1 MENELINQRY
11 NITLQVLT
19 PMSIGAGAEY
29 NWVKGIDYVEKNGK
43 LFRLNLHKME
53 QAGINLENLTNA
65 FANKDSESL
74 LKYLGNG
81 LDTVTDA
88 VFNMP
93 CNSSNDIKAFLRN
106 QFTGNPIV
114 AGSSLK
120 GAIRSVLFSYLRDR
134 QEKNE
139 EVFGCLDNG
148 TDFMRFIRVTDFE
161 FDKTDLVNT
170 KIYNLQKNGNH
181 NWEGGW
187 KHGAKI
193 TNYDYNAS
201 GFNTIYECITPPSKA
216 KGSIMLSEKLFNL
229 LKESGSQQPCLN
241 KKEELF
247 SYIGKDEQGEYETT
261 PIENLFYQINS
272 HTFDYLKKE
281 LHFFNNY
288 NQGEHSD
295 RIIDSINQLMNQVN
309 ECIEN
314 GDSCILKM
322 AAGTGYHS
330 ITGDWKYDD
339 YCDTGYWD
347 QGWDKGKKKYKSR
360 KIAIHGSQYTL
371 MGFVKLTLQ

>member
-120 GAIRSVLFSYLRDR
+120 GAIRSVLFSYLRDK

-139 EVFGCLDNG
+139 EVFGRLNDG

-170 KIYNLQKNGNH
+170 KIYNLQEDGNH

-193 TNYDYNAS
+193 TNYKYNAS
-201 GFNTIYECITPPSKA
+201 GFNTIYECITHPSKA
-216 KGSIMLSEKLFNL
+216 EGSIMLSEKLFNL
-229 LKESGSQQPCLN
+229 VSKKGAEQPCFN
-241 KKEELF
+241 KKKEIF
-247 SYIGKDEQGEYETT
+247 SYIGNDEQGEYETT

-272 HTFDYLKKE
+272 HTWDYLKKE
-281 LHFFNNY
+281 LLFFNNY

-295 RIIDSINQLMNQVN
+295 RIIDSINHLMNQVN

-330 ITGDWKYDD
+330 ITGDWKYSD
-339 YCDTGYWD
+339 YSDTGYWEK
-347 QGWDKGKKKYKSR
+347 GKDKGKKKYKSR
-360 KIAIHGSQYTL
+360 KIAILGNQLYL
-371 MGFVKLTLQ
+371 MGFVKLTLL